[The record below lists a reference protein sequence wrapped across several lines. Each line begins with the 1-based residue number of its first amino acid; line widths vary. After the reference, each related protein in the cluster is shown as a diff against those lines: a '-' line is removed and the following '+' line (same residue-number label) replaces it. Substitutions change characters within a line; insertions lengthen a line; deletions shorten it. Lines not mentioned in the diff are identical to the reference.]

1 MKSATAEARSLS
13 LESDA
18 NVHLVRDPEIAREY
32 ARLDYLTPCERLLVE
47 TYVAPGA
54 AVLDLG
60 VGGGRT
66 TPHLL
71 ARAGRYLG
79 VDYSAEM
86 IRHCREKFPG
96 VEFCEADASN
106 MPLLKDGSFDV
117 IFFSFNGI
125 DWLWPSEKLWSCI
138 HECRRLLRAG
148 GVFIFSSH
156 NPRSIFV
163 WRGWDTDRVRAFSRR
178 LVGRSHILYPL
189 AVGAATT
196 AKAALSFFRSAAES
210 VSRIVR
216 RVPRKAF
223 RERHGYMIDPAHP
236 GLLNHYWTPENAISE
251 LRSQGFQSLGVWCDE
266 YPEKRSIY
274 RADWYYYAF
283 AKNGERADV
292 DGVVSHCAGA
302 NESY

>member
-1 MKSATAEARSLS
+1 MELGARDKDEDTNL
-13 LESDA
+13 
-18 NVHLVRDPEIAREY
+18 HLVLDPEIAGEY
-32 ARLDYLTPCERLLVE
+32 ARLDYVTACERLLIQ

-66 TPHLL
+66 TPYLL

-106 MPLLKDGSFDV
+106 MPLLTDKSFDV

-125 DWLWPSEKLWSCI
+125 DWLWPSEKRWRCI
-138 HECRRLLRAG
+138 RECRRLLRAD
-148 GVFIFSSH
+148 GVFLFSSH
-156 NPRSIFV
+156 NPRSILV
-163 WRGWDTDRVRAFSRR
+163 WRGWNPERARWYSRR
-178 LVGRSHILYPL
+178 LVGGSRILYPAAL
-189 AVGAATT
+189 GAVTA
-196 AKAALSFFRSAAES
+196 AKATISFVRS
-210 VSRIVR
+210 VSETVGRMARRI
-216 RVPRKAF
+216 PREAF
-223 RERHGYMIDPAHP
+223 RQGQGYMIDPAHP

-251 LRSQGFQSLGVWCDE
+251 LESMGFQNLGVWCDE
-266 YPEKRSIY
+266 YPEKRSVN

-283 AKNGERADV
+283 AKDGEEV
-292 DGVVSHCAGA
+292 GP
-302 NESY
+302 NEGH